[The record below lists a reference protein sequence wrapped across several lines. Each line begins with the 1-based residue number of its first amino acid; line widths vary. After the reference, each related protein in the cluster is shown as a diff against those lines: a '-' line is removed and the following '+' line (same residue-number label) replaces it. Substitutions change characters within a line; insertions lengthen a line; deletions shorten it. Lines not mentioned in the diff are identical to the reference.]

1 LNILDYVDFRGD
13 ILFTER
19 PLNEVDNLI
28 FSELS
33 YLELA
38 SLFGDDFGTSFTIS
52 ELCKVY
58 EHLRDGLDYPFS
70 DPWPLLEKCADSAR
84 FGDVTVKY
92 FVNEASKDLHSQ
104 FAAVT
109 FLYGDDRIYVAFRG
123 TDGNIEGWRE
133 GFSFSYLD
141 ETEGQRRAVKYLNMA
156 ASREDGE
163 IIVGGHSKG
172 GNFAEYAAAYCDESV
187 KNRIRMIYSNDGP
200 GFIDAILDS
209 EEYKAILPR
218 TLKIMPEASIVGSML
233 SGNETVKHIK
243 GTEKGL
249 IQHDPFYWSVKGTEF
264 EPSSRKGSAEFIEK
278 TLTTWVEGMEGEER
292 QQFTEAVF
300 ETLDDSGI
308 SSLADLHKKSFR
320 ALAAIHK
327 AKKRLDPDKAKLAKE
342 GFKRMRK
349 AAVSTLFNKK
359 PKQEQQND

>member
-1 LNILDYVDFRGD
+1 MNILDYVDLRGD

-38 SLFGDDFGTSFTIS
+38 GLYGNNGSIIFTIS

-58 EHLRDGLDYPFS
+58 AHLRDGLDYPFS

-84 FGDVTVKY
+84 FGNVKVKY

-109 FLYGDDRIYVAFRG
+109 FIYDDNRMYIAFRG

-133 GFSFSYLD
+133 GFSFSFLD
-141 ETEGQRRAVKYLNMA
+141 ETEGQRRAVEYLNMV
-156 ASREDGE
+156 ASDEAGD

-172 GNFAEYAAAYCDESV
+172 GNFAEYAAAYCDENI
-187 KNRIRMIYSNDGP
+187 KDRIKMIYSNDGP
-200 GFIDAILDS
+200 GFISSILDS
-209 EEYKAILPR
+209 EEYKGIVPK
-218 TLKIMPEASIVGSML
+218 TLKIMPEASIVGSIL
-233 SGNETVKHIK
+233 SGDETLKVIK
-243 GTEKGL
+243 GTAKGL
-249 IQHDPFYWSVKGTEF
+249 IQHDPFYWSVRGTEF
-264 EPSSRKGSAEFIEK
+264 ETSSRNSSADFMER
-278 TLTTWVEGMEGEER
+278 TLSSWVDGMEGEER
-292 QQFTEAVF
+292 QKFTDAVF
-300 ETLDDSGI
+300 ETLDYSGI

-327 AKKRLDPDKAKLAKE
+327 AKKRMDPDKARLAKE
-342 GFKRMRK
+342 GFRRMRK
-349 AAVSTLFNKK
+349 AAVDNLFKK
-359 PKQEQQND
+359 KG

>member
-1 LNILDYVDFRGD
+1 MNILDYVDFRGD

-38 SLFGDDFGTSFTIS
+38 SLFGDDLGTSFTIS

-70 DPWPLLEKCADSAR
+70 DPWPLLEKCAGSAR
-84 FGDVTVKY
+84 FGDVRVKY

-109 FLYGDDRIYVAFRG
+109 FIYGDGRMYVAFRG

-141 ETEGQRRAVKYLNMA
+141 ETEGQRRAVEYLNMA

-172 GNFAEYAAAYCDESV
+172 GNFAEYAAAYCDEAYRD
-187 KNRIRMIYSNDGP
+187 RIKMIYSNDGP
-200 GFIDAILDS
+200 GFINTILDS
-209 EEYKAILPR
+209 DEYKAILPK
-218 TLKIMPEASIVGSML
+218 TLKIMPEASIVGSIL
-233 SGNETVKHIK
+233 AGDETLKVIK
-243 GTEKGL
+243 GTAKGL
-249 IQHDPFYWSVKGTEF
+249 IQHDPFYWSVRGTEF
-264 EPSSRKGSAEFIEK
+264 ESSSRKGSADFIER
-278 TLTTWVEGMEGEER
+278 TLSSWVEGMEGEER
-292 QQFTEAVF
+292 QQFTDAVF
-300 ETLDDSGI
+300 EALEDSGI

-320 ALAAIHK
+320 SIFAINK
-327 AKKRLDPDKAKLAKE
+327 ARKRMDPDKAQLAKE
-342 GFKRMRK
+342 GFRRMRR
-349 AAVSTLFNKK
+349 AAIDNLLRKK
-359 PKQEQQND
+359 P